1 MEKLLTA
8 HNRLHSAPDVWLPI
22 TCSVFHHL
30 ALAENH
36 TNFSAFQ
43 QLLYKTMFLVAFYCF
58 FRLGELTAKGANIRP
73 LLHVEDLSF
82 QSRHSCV
89 TSASVVINMHL
100 VRNKRHSS
108 GQIYSSTV
116 SVIQGI
122 LAARTSVIMVI

>member
-1 MEKLLTA
+1 
-8 HNRLHSAPDVWLPI
+8 
-22 TCSVFHHL
+22 
-30 ALAENH
+30 
-36 TNFSAFQ
+36 
-43 QLLYKTMFLVAFYCF
+43 MFLVTFYGF

-89 TSASVVINMHL
+89 TSASIVINMYLVINMHL